1 MRLNPTFFARS
12 HSGVGGAASQQLP
25 SALSYKHCSVDK
37 VQAALAAQD
46 KRRADYKKTLPAKAL
61 SEGLLQYVKKNA
73 WEK

>member
-1 MRLNPTFFARS
+1 VRFNPTFFARR
-12 HSGVGGAASQQLP
+12 HSSVGGAASHQHL
-25 SALSYKHCSVDK
+25 SAVSQEHCRVDK